1 MHEHAIHMLAEL
13 PIFML
18 VFEHKTV
25 DYTGQAELSTRE
37 EGQFLCFSFKSK
49 YIYLIP
55 NVQFLTLRKA

>member
-1 MHEHAIHMLAEL
+1 MLAEL